1 MSMETDQEGLQADE
15 KEEEESSSK
24 KQKIT
29 QIEQPEIFV
38 DKVKS
43 TIPLQHTNHKAQST
57 ADKSKQE
64 TDGKMP
70 LFVNEWQMGEKGA
83 FLGTEKVKGFSSN
96 KHEFQEKEPFICM
109 ESCSKET
116 PCLMCNVHSGIESS
130 NKAKIS
136 LIGVRRQKNGRYGVV
151 ITDQIRH
158 KQVWLGTFDTV
169 EEASQA
175 YLSKKSEFEKFR
187 QQGDKD
193 NTLKENLDQ
202 IQQIESPIVTSLS
215 MGNDQTLGTAS
226 VSKINLHETTHVVEV
241 QKKNWSGKEP
251 ESAKETTCL
260 IANVHGIESYDE
272 CNTKTSYNPKPK
284 RSLLGVRKQTTGRYG
299 AVITDQI
306 RHKQVWLGT
315 FDTVEE
321 ASQAYFSKKSEFEK
335 LRQQGNKDNKPK
347 ENCDQIQQPESP
359 VVLSSL
365 SVANDQTLD
374 ASSVGCRNR
383 RIDSHE
389 TTPHIVEVHKNK
401 MSGEVPESFKQT
413 PCLMASVVHNTESSD
428 ECNISTSN
436 LKAKI
441 SLLGVRRQKNGRYG
455 AVITDTT
462 RHKQVWLGTFGT
474 VEEASQAYFSKKF
487 ELENEKL
494 NQQHNKEN
502 KPKKNCDQIQQPES
516 PVVQTSVSVADVQ
529 TSGTAS
535 VGMRNERN
543 VFHGTTHVV
552 GVHKSKTSE
561 KEPEFSKETSCL
573 MDSVHATE
581 SSDQC
586 NTSARNST
594 AKISLIGVRRQKNG
608 RYGAVITDTTKHKQ
622 AWLGTFDTVEEA
634 SQAYFSKKFEL
645 ENEKLNQQH
654 NKENKPKKNCD
665 QIQQPESPV
674 VQASLSVADV
684 QTLGTASVGMRN
696 ERNVFHGTTHV
707 VGVHKSKTS
716 EKEPEFSKETSC
728 LMDSVH
734 ATESSDQCN
743 TSTSNSTAKISL
755 IGVRRQKNGRYGA
768 VITDTTKHKQAWL
781 GTFDTVEE
789 ASQAYFSK
797 KFELENE
804 KLNQQ
809 HNKENKPKKNCD
821 QIQQPES
828 PVVQASLSVADV
840 QTLGTASVGIRNER
854 NVFHGTTHVVGI
866 HKSKTSEKEPE
877 FSKET
882 SCLMDS
888 VHATESSDQCN
899 TSTSDSTAK
908 ISLVGVRRQK
918 NGRYGAVITDTT
930 RHKKVWLGT
939 FDTVEEASQAYFSKK
954 SELENEKL
962 NQQGNKETRDQI
974 QQPESLVA
982 SLSMDNDQ
990 TFNAASGGRRNK
1002 RIDSHKATPDIVGVH
1017 KNKTSGKEFE
1027 SSRETARLMDN
1038 IHGTESCDEC
1048 NTTTSCDPKAK
1059 ISLIGIRRQKKG
1071 RYGAVITD
1079 RIKHKRV
1086 WLGTFDTVEEASQA
1100 YLFKKPELKRLGH
1113 QRNKENKPKDRDQV
1127 QQLESLVV
1135 PSLSVADQTLNT
1147 TRVRRRNERIDSHK
1161 TITRFFRVHKRKDSG
1176 KYTSEI
1182 RNPISK
1188 KRIWL
1193 GTFGSAEEAS
1203 QAYQSKKL
1211 EFERLV
1217 HAKRQCG
1224 NEQTHSK
1231 QDEKSEKLVNV
1242 ESGHEN
1248 VNRELKSAGGS
1259 EINVTISNSSNGGT
1273 EERIDS
1279 HEIGTAEE
1287 VFHAY
1292 QSKKF
1297 DLQNSKEVEL
1307 QSNMPTDSSAGEKQ
1321 EGQEDD
1327 EDLQMGE
1334 WVQLPGNRAVKFSL
1348 KLGLPIIDNYGSLL
1362 GEFSTLDD
1370 LSICKTDHDNET

>member
-1 MSMETDQEGLQADE
+1 
-15 KEEEESSSK
+15 
-24 KQKIT
+24 
-29 QIEQPEIFV
+29 
-38 DKVKS
+38 
-43 TIPLQHTNHKAQST
+43 
-57 ADKSKQE
+57 
-64 TDGKMP
+64 MP
-70 LFVNEWQMGEKGA
+70 LFVNEWQMGEKGT
-83 FLGTEKVKGFSSN
+83 FLGTEEFKGFSSN
-96 KHEFQEKEPFICM
+96 MHKFQEKEPFICM

-116 PCLMCNVHSGIESS
+116 PCLMCNVHGGIESS

-136 LIGVRRQKNGRYGVV
+136 LIGVRRQKNGRYGAV

-193 NTLKENLDQ
+193 NTPKENLDQ

-226 VSKINLHETTHVVEV
+226 VSRINLHETTHVVEV
-241 QKKNWSGKEP
+241 QKNWSGKEP

-260 IANVHGIESYDE
+260 MANVHGIESYDE
-272 CNTKTSYNPKPK
+272 CNTKTSYNPKAK

-335 LRQQGNKDNKPK
+335 LRQQGNKDNKPT

-359 VVLSSL
+359 VALSSL

-374 ASSVGCRNR
+374 SSSVGCRNR

-389 TTPHIVEVHKNK
+389 TTPHIFEAHKNK
-401 MSGEVPESFKQT
+401 MSGEVPESFKET

-462 RHKQVWLGTFGT
+462 RHKQVWLGTF
-474 VEEASQAYFSKKF
+474 
-487 ELENEKL
+487 
-494 NQQHNKEN
+494 
-502 KPKKNCDQIQQPES
+502 
-516 PVVQTSVSVADVQ
+516 
-529 TSGTAS
+529 
-535 VGMRNERN
+535 
-543 VFHGTTHVV
+543 
-552 GVHKSKTSE
+552 
-561 KEPEFSKETSCL
+561 
-573 MDSVHATE
+573 
-581 SSDQC
+581 
-586 NTSARNST
+586 
-594 AKISLIGVRRQKNG
+594 
-608 RYGAVITDTTKHKQ
+608 
-622 AWLGTFDTVEEA
+622 DTVEEA

-654 NKENKPKKNCD
+654 NKENKAKKNCD

-696 ERNVFHGTTHV
+696 ERTVFHGTTHV
-707 VGVHKSKTS
+707 IGVHKSKTS
-716 EKEPEFSKETSC
+716 EKEHEFSKETSC

-768 VITDTTKHKQAWL
+768 VITDTT
-781 GTFDTVEE
+781 
-789 ASQAYFSK
+789 
-797 KFELENE
+797 
-804 KLNQQ
+804 
-809 HNKENKPKKNCD
+809 
-821 QIQQPES
+821 
-828 PVVQASLSVADV
+828 
-840 QTLGTASVGIRNER
+840 
-854 NVFHGTTHVVGI
+854 
-866 HKSKTSEKEPE
+866 
-877 FSKET
+877 
-882 SCLMDS
+882 
-888 VHATESSDQCN
+888 
-899 TSTSDSTAK
+899 
-908 ISLVGVRRQK
+908 
-918 NGRYGAVITDTT
+918 

-939 FDTVEEASQAYFSKK
+939 YDTVDEASQAYFSKK

-962 NQQGNKETRDQI
+962 NHQGNKETRDQI

-990 TFNAASGGRRNK
+990 TLNAASGGRRNK
-1002 RIDSHKATPDIVGVH
+1002 RIDSQKATPDIVGVH
-1017 KNKTSGKEFE
+1017 KNKTPGKEFE

-1038 IHGTESCDEC
+1038 VHGTESCDEC

-1100 YLFKKPELKRLGH
+1100 YLFKKSELKRLGE
-1113 QRNKENKPKDRDQV
+1113 QRNKENKPKDCDQV

-1135 PSLSVADQTLNT
+1135 PSLSVANHDQTLNT

-1193 GTFGSAEEAS
+1193 GTFGTAEEAS

-1231 QDEKSEKLVNV
+1231 EDEKSEKLVNV

-1248 VNRELKSAGGS
+1248 VNCELESAGGS

-1287 VFHAY
+1287 AFHAY

-1297 DLQNSKEVEL
+1297 DLQKSKEVEL
-1307 QSNMPTDSSAGEKQ
+1307 QSDMPTDSSAGEKQ

-1327 EDLQMGE
+1327 DEDLQMGE
-1334 WVQLPGNRAVKFSL
+1334 WVQLPGNREVKFSL

>member
-1 MSMETDQEGLQADE
+1 MSMETDEEGLLADE

-29 QIEQPEIFV
+29 QIEQSEIFV

-57 ADKSKQE
+57 ADRSKQE

-83 FLGTEKVKGFSSN
+83 FLGTEEFKGFSSN
-96 KHEFQEKEPFICM
+96 MHKFQEKEPFICM

-116 PCLMCNVHSGIESS
+116 PCLLSNVHGGIESS
-130 NKAKIS
+130 NKAKIN
-136 LIGVRRQKNGRYGVV
+136 LIGVRRQKNGRYGAV
-151 ITDQIRH
+151 ITDKIRH

-175 YLSKKSEFEKFR
+175 YLSKKSEFEKFK
-187 QQGDKD
+187 QQGNKD
-193 NTLKENLDQ
+193 NKPKENLDQ
-202 IQQIESPIVTSLS
+202 IQQTSLFV
-215 MGNDQTLGTAS
+215 GNDQTLDTAS
-226 VSKINLHETTHVVEV
+226 VSRINPHETIHVVEV
-241 QKKNWSGKEP
+241 QNKNWLGKEP

-260 IANVHGIESYDE
+260 MVNVHGIESYDE
-272 CNTKTSYNPKPK
+272 CNTTTSCNPKVK
-284 RSLLGVRKQTTGRYG
+284 RSLLGVRKQKTGRYG

-315 FDTVEE
+315 FDTIEE

-335 LRQQGNKDNKPK
+335 LKQQGNKDT

-359 VVLSSL
+359 VVLSSS

-374 ASSVGCRNR
+374 TASVGCRNR

-389 TTPHIVEVHKNK
+389 TAPHIVEVHKNK
-401 MSGEVPESFKQT
+401 MSGEVPESSKETQR
-413 PCLMASVVHNTESSD
+413 LMASVVDNTESSD
-428 ECNISTSN
+428 ECNTSTSN

-462 RHKQVWLGTFGT
+462 KHKQV
-474 VEEASQAYFSKKF
+474 
-487 ELENEKL
+487 
-494 NQQHNKEN
+494 
-502 KPKKNCDQIQQPES
+502 
-516 PVVQTSVSVADVQ
+516 
-529 TSGTAS
+529 
-535 VGMRNERN
+535 
-543 VFHGTTHVV
+543 
-552 GVHKSKTSE
+552 
-561 KEPEFSKETSCL
+561 
-573 MDSVHATE
+573 
-581 SSDQC
+581 
-586 NTSARNST
+586 
-594 AKISLIGVRRQKNG
+594 
-608 RYGAVITDTTKHKQ
+608 
-622 AWLGTFDTVEEA
+622 WLGTFDTVEEA
-634 SQAYFSKKFEL
+634 SQAYFSKKSEL
-645 ENEKLNQQH
+645 ENEKLRQQR
-654 NKENKPKKNCD
+654 NKENRPKKNCD

-696 ERNVFHGTTHV
+696 ERTVFHGTAHV

-716 EKEPEFSKETSC
+716 EKEPEFTKETSC

-768 VITDTTKHKQAWL
+768 VITDTT
-781 GTFDTVEE
+781 
-789 ASQAYFSK
+789 
-797 KFELENE
+797 
-804 KLNQQ
+804 
-809 HNKENKPKKNCD
+809 
-821 QIQQPES
+821 
-828 PVVQASLSVADV
+828 
-840 QTLGTASVGIRNER
+840 
-854 NVFHGTTHVVGI
+854 
-866 HKSKTSEKEPE
+866 
-877 FSKET
+877 
-882 SCLMDS
+882 
-888 VHATESSDQCN
+888 
-899 TSTSDSTAK
+899 
-908 ISLVGVRRQK
+908 
-918 NGRYGAVITDTT
+918 

-939 FDTVEEASQAYFSKK
+939 FDTVDEASQAYFSKK

-962 NQQGNKETRDQI
+962 NQQGNNETRDQI

-990 TFNAASGGRRNK
+990 TLNAASGGRRNK

-1038 IHGTESCDEC
+1038 VHGTESCDEC

-1100 YLFKKPELKRLGH
+1100 YLSKKSELKRLG
-1113 QRNKENKPKDRDQV
+1113 QQGDEENKLKDCAQV
-1127 QQLESLVV
+1127 QQPESPVV
-1135 PSLSVADQTLNT
+1135 PSLSVANHDQTLNT
-1147 TRVRRRNERIDSHK
+1147 ARMRRNERIDSHK

-1193 GTFGSAEEAS
+1193 GTFGTAEEAS

-1217 HAKRQCG
+1217 HAQQQCG
-1224 NEQTHSK
+1224 NEQTHST

-1248 VNRELKSAGGS
+1248 VNRELESAGGS

-1287 VFHAY
+1287 AFHAY

-1297 DLQNSKEVEL
+1297 D
-1307 QSNMPTDSSAGEKQ
+1307 MPTDSSAGEKQ

-1327 EDLQMGE
+1327 EDLEMGE

-1370 LSICKTDHDNET
+1370 LSICKTDYDNETYMCLS

>member
-1 MSMETDQEGLQADE
+1 MSMETDQEGLLADE
-15 KEEEESSSK
+15 KKEEESSSK

-57 ADKSKQE
+57 ADRSKQE

-83 FLGTEKVKGFSSN
+83 FLGTEEFKGFSSN
-96 KHEFQEKEPFICM
+96 MHKFQEIEPFICM

-116 PCLMCNVHSGIESS
+116 PCLMCNVHGGIESS

-136 LIGVRRQKNGRYGVV
+136 LIGVRRQKNGRYGAV

-175 YLSKKSEFEKFR
+175 YLSKKSEFEKLR
-187 QQGDKD
+187 QQGNKD
-193 NTLKENLDQ
+193 NKPKVNLDQ
-202 IQQIESPIVTSLS
+202 IQQTSLFV
-215 MGNDQTLGTAS
+215 GNDQTLDTAS
-226 VSKINLHETTHVVEV
+226 VSRINPHETTHVVEV
-241 QKKNWSGKEP
+241 LHKKNWSGKEP

-260 IANVHGIESYDE
+260 MANVHGIESYDE
-272 CNTKTSYNPKPK
+272 CNTTTSCNPKAK
-284 RSLLGVRKQTTGRYG
+284 RSLLGVRKQKTGRYG
-299 AVITDQI
+299 AVITVQI
-306 RHKQVWLGT
+306 RHKQAWLGT

-321 ASQAYFSKKSEFEK
+321 ATQAYFSKKSEFEK
-335 LRQQGNKDNKPK
+335 LKQQGNKAT
-347 ENCDQIQQPESP
+347 ENCDRIQQPESP
-359 VVLSSL
+359 VVLSSS

-374 ASSVGCRNR
+374 TASVGCRNR

-389 TTPHIVEVHKNK
+389 TAPHIVEVHKNK
-401 MSGEVPESFKQT
+401 MSGEVPESSKETQ
-413 PCLMASVVHNTESSD
+413 CLMASVVHNTESSD
-428 ECNISTSN
+428 ECNTSTSN

-455 AVITDTT
+455 AVITD
-462 RHKQVWLGTFGT
+462 K
-474 VEEASQAYFSKKF
+474 
-487 ELENEKL
+487 
-494 NQQHNKEN
+494 
-502 KPKKNCDQIQQPES
+502 
-516 PVVQTSVSVADVQ
+516 
-529 TSGTAS
+529 
-535 VGMRNERN
+535 
-543 VFHGTTHVV
+543 
-552 GVHKSKTSE
+552 
-561 KEPEFSKETSCL
+561 
-573 MDSVHATE
+573 
-581 SSDQC
+581 
-586 NTSARNST
+586 
-594 AKISLIGVRRQKNG
+594 
-608 RYGAVITDTTKHKQ
+608 
-622 AWLGTFDTVEEA
+622 
-634 SQAYFSKKFEL
+634 
-645 ENEKLNQQH
+645 
-654 NKENKPKKNCD
+654 
-665 QIQQPESPV
+665 
-674 VQASLSVADV
+674 
-684 QTLGTASVGMRN
+684 
-696 ERNVFHGTTHV
+696 
-707 VGVHKSKTS
+707 
-716 EKEPEFSKETSC
+716 
-728 LMDSVH
+728 
-734 ATESSDQCN
+734 
-743 TSTSNSTAKISL
+743 
-755 IGVRRQKNGRYGA
+755 
-768 VITDTTKHKQAWL
+768 
-781 GTFDTVEE
+781 
-789 ASQAYFSK
+789 
-797 KFELENE
+797 
-804 KLNQQ
+804 
-809 HNKENKPKKNCD
+809 
-821 QIQQPES
+821 
-828 PVVQASLSVADV
+828 
-840 QTLGTASVGIRNER
+840 
-854 NVFHGTTHVVGI
+854 
-866 HKSKTSEKEPE
+866 
-877 FSKET
+877 
-882 SCLMDS
+882 
-888 VHATESSDQCN
+888 
-899 TSTSDSTAK
+899 
-908 ISLVGVRRQK
+908 
-918 NGRYGAVITDTT
+918 T

-939 FDTVEEASQAYFSKK
+939 FDTIDEASQAYFSKK

-990 TFNAASGGRRNK
+990 TLNAASGGRRNK
-1002 RIDSHKATPDIVGVH
+1002 RIDSHKATTDIVGVH
-1017 KNKTSGKEFE
+1017 KNKTSGEKIEP
-1027 SSRETARLMDN
+1027 SRETASLMDN

-1048 NTTTSCDPKAK
+1048 NTTTSCHPKAK

-1100 YLFKKPELKRLGH
+1100 YLSKKSELKRLG
-1113 QRNKENKPKDRDQV
+1113 QQGDKENKPKDCAQV
-1127 QQLESLVV
+1127 QQPESPVV
-1135 PSLSVADQTLNT
+1135 PSLSVANHDQTLNT
-1147 TRVRRRNERIDSHK
+1147 ARMRRRNERIDSHK
-1161 TITRFFRVHKRKDSG
+1161 TTTRFFGVHKRKDSG

-1193 GTFGSAEEAS
+1193 GTFGTAEEAS

-1217 HAKRQCG
+1217 HAKQQCG
-1224 NEQTHSK
+1224 NEQTHST
-1231 QDEKSEKLVNV
+1231 QDEKLVNV

-1248 VNRELKSAGGS
+1248 ENRELESAGGS
-1259 EINVTISNSSNGGT
+1259 EINVPISNSSNGGI

-1287 VFHAY
+1287 AFHAY

-1307 QSNMPTDSSAGEKQ
+1307 QSDMPTDSSAGEKQ
-1321 EGQEDD
+1321 EGQVDD